1 VDDTLRWAW
10 EASGSYFACSCYA
23 AIFGECVAILGELH
37 IWKSCSLESYKVF
50 LWLSIKK
57 KCWTADKLGWHG
69 LQHLAACLVCE
80 QDDETLDHLLMGC
93 VHSCEI

>member
-1 VDDTLRWAW
+1 MGMGSQRLLLRMLLLC
-10 EASGSYFACSCYA
+10 GDL
-23 AIFGECVAILGELH
+23 GECIAMLGKLH
-37 IWKSCSLESYKVF
+37 IWKSYSLESYKVF

-93 VHSCEI
+93 LHSCEI